1 MNRTEYLLTQLADEC
16 IEVAQRCHKALHFGL
31 SEVQPEQGKTNA
43 ERIEQELQDL
53 HAVIDMLD
61 DEGIICMGIDRSAVE
76 TKKRKVEHFINYARK
91 CGTVKP

>member
-31 SEVQPEQGKTNA
+31 TETQPGQDKTNA
-43 ERIEQELQDL
+43 QRIEQELQDFYG
-53 HAVIDMLD
+53 VVDMLD
-61 DEGIICMGIDRSAVE
+61 DEGIISMGLDHVAMAD
-76 TKKRKVEHFINYARK
+76 KKRKVEHFINYARK